1 MLTLLQS
8 LDGTDLL
15 LVSLSFI
22 LATLISLSLHEFA
35 HAYVASKCGDD
46 TPLIQGRVTLNPFK
60 HIDPIGFLCCVFLGF
75 GWAKP
80 VQIDTSNFRNV
91 KKGSALTSLAGV
103 TMNLILGFL
112 SCGLYYLCCIIPI
125 NNLFVTFLCVFFYYM
140 FFMNISLAVFNF
152 LPIYPLDGFRFVE
165 TMTKYNN
172 GYVNFM
178 HKYGNWILLLFVLLL
193 DSVLVQLITWV
204 CAPITW
210 FWGLIF

>member
-1 MLTLLQS
+1 MLTFLQS

-15 LVSLSFI
+15 LISLSFI

-35 HAYVASKCGDD
+35 HAYVAYKCGDE
-46 TPLIQGRVTLNPFK
+46 TPMFQGRVTINPFK
-60 HIDPIGFLCCVFLGF
+60 HIDPIGFLCCVLFGF

-80 VQIDTSNFRNV
+80 VQINSSNFRNI
-91 KKGSALTSLAGV
+91 KKGTALTSIAGV

-112 SCGLYYLCCIIPI
+112 SCGLYYLCCIIPV

-172 GYVNFM
+172 GYVRFM
-178 HKYGNWILLLFVLLL
+178 YKYGNWMLLLFVLLL
-193 DSVLVQLITWV
+193 DSVLIQLITWV